1 MIVGLGTDIAE
12 VARVEAAIRRHGRAF
27 LERVFTPREIA
38 YCERHRNK
46 FERYAGRF
54 AAKEA
59 AMKAL
64 GTGWR
69 RGVRWRDLEVT
80 NRPGGKPALELSG
93 RSKELA
99 EQLCVRNIAVSI
111 THSGSFALATVIFED

>member
-1 MIVGLGTDIAE
+1 MIVGMGVDIVE
-12 VARVEAAIRRHGRAF
+12 VARVEAAIRRRGRAF

-38 YCERHRNK
+38 YCERHRDK
-46 FERYAGRF
+46 FERYAARF
-54 AAKEA
+54 ASKEA

-80 NRPGGKPALELSG
+80 NLPSGKPTLELYG

-99 EQLCVRNIAVSI
+99 EQLRVRNITLSI
-111 THSGSFALATVIFED
+111 THTGSFALAQVIFET